1 MEILEGVWKG
11 FRGVLKSFWMLFST
25 WNLKENDI
33 FTNHSIFINYCFYAK
48 LKISPEVLFYK
59 RNTDLIIGKFDMVLG
74 WM

>member
-1 MEILEGVWKG
+1 
-11 FRGVLKSFWMLFST
+11 MLFST

-59 RNTDLIIGKFDMVLG
+59 RNTDLIIGTFDMVLG